1 MSEKVRITKTV
12 VAAGCALTLSA
23 LLGACAS
30 STSSAA
36 TPRTGAAT
44 ITGTAPIPGA
54 TPGTGT
60 GTTTGS
66 GSSTTSTTGTTS
78 ASSAPATPSGP
89 NAAPSTPSTP
99 PAPAGAPTG
108 TASELLRPDQLPDAR
123 TYGWTSKGVTEVNVE
138 HPLPD
143 LCGNSLGTQ
152 VTHGVWEA
160 DFGAH
165 DNTAFAA
172 EDIYVFASPADAAAQ
187 MAASRPKCPGTTVSS
202 ATSFAWSGSGR
213 SGASHVLFTN
223 WNNVIAALVI
233 NPGRNDYNPSI
244 DAQLL
249 TTMTQRLENP

>member
-1 MSEKVRITKTV
+1 MVPAPPRPE
-12 VAAGCALTLSA
+12 LTLDQPR
-23 LLGACAS
+23 GA
-30 STSSAA
+30 TV
-36 TPRTGAAT
+36 
-44 ITGTAPIPGA
+44 TGTAPIPGA
-54 TPGTGT
+54 K
-60 GTTTGS
+60 
-66 GSSTTSTTGTTS
+66 
-78 ASSAPATPSGP
+78 
-89 NAAPSTPSTP
+89 
-99 PAPAGAPTG
+99 
-108 TASELLRPDQLPDAR
+108 
-123 TYGWTSKGVTEVNVE
+123 TYCWTSKGVTEVNVE

-187 MAASRPKCPGTTVSS
+187 MAASRPKRPGTTVSS

-233 NPGRNDYNPSI
+233 NPGRTDYAPSL

-249 TTMTQRLENP
+249 TTMTQRIENP